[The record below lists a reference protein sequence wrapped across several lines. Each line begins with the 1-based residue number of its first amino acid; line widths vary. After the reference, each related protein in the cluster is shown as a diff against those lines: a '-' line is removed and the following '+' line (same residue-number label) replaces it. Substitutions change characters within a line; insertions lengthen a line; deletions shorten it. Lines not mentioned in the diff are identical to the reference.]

1 MKNIKDTCI
10 EFFQNEDIRKDVK
23 DIIKPIVNI
32 VYNEIYV
39 YLWLICLYNVFL
51 IFIILANLFLLL
63 HFLKKPNTIVAMLS
77 DVWSVIIIFL

>member
-77 DVWSVIIIFL
+77 DV

>member
-10 EFFQNEDIRKDVK
+10 EFLQNEDIRKDVK

-32 VYNEIYV
+32 VYNELYV

-77 DVWSVIIIFL
+77 DV

>member
-10 EFFQNEDIRKDVK
+10 EFLQNEDIRKDVK

-32 VYNEIYV
+32 VYNELYV

-63 HFLKKPNTIVAMLS
+63 HFLKKPNTIVTMLS
-77 DVWSVIIIFL
+77 DV

>member
-10 EFFQNEDIRKDVK
+10 EFLQNEDIRKDVK
-23 DIIKPIVNI
+23 EIIKPIVNI
-32 VYNEIYV
+32 VYNELYV

-77 DVWSVIIIFL
+77 DA

>member
-63 HFLKKPNTIVAMLS
+63 HFLKKPNTLITMLP
-77 DVWSVIIIFL
+77 DV

>member
-63 HFLKKPNTIVAMLS
+63 HFLKKPNTIVTMLP
-77 DVWSVIIIFL
+77 DV